1 MYLDDLSSCAEL
13 TELHAEEA
21 ARSSASMREFLG
33 WATVV
38 ARPGEGA
45 PKVLMALAR
54 LAYADWLEGPPYIEV
69 RGDDTATTLSIFC
82 DHGVGIRERIVPLVR
97 LGVPFDEFVRAVRVA
112 PHLVHPLRLT
122 VKPDALCVGSA
133 EVTTESGVHRA
144 PIAIDRRSLT
154 GVARSPFEH
163 GLRPITPA
171 PPPVVKEESG
181 IHTRPT
187 PRQVIAVNAAFL
199 SRNGH

>member
-21 ARSSASMREFLG
+21 TRSSASMREFLG

-38 ARPGEGA
+38 ARPEEGA
-45 PKVLMALAR
+45 PKILMALGR
-54 LAYADWLEGPPYIEV
+54 LAYADWLEGPPYVEV
-69 RGDDTATTLSIFC
+69 RGDERSTTLSIFC

-112 PHLVHPLRLT
+112 PHLVHPLRVT
-122 VKPDALCVGSA
+122 AKADALCVSSPDVA
-133 EVTTESGVHRA
+133 TESGVHRN
-144 PIAIDRRSLT
+144 PIAIDRRSLN
-154 GVARSPFEH
+154 GVARSAFEH

-171 PPPVVKEESG
+171 PPPIKEESG

-187 PRQVIAVNAAFL
+187 PRQMAAVTAAFL
-199 SRNGH
+199 SRNRH